1 MPPKE
6 LLATFLEKV
15 AREEEASGHRS
26 DLELETRRLM
36 DALAGRWRRRRS
48 DAGLGG
54 ASR

>member
-6 LLATFLEKV
+6 LLATFLEK
-15 AREEEASGHRS
+15 EASGSRS
-26 DLELETRRLM
+26 DLELETRRLT

-48 DAGLGG
+48 DAGLGW